1 MTGSRWLRTT
11 EATAGL
17 LSAGVLLSG
26 VVLAVLALAAPAL
39 ISGSGLSASE
49 GPRLDRILVPLIVG
63 AAGEA
68 TRLWRPRC
76 SVRLRMAMAG
86 LTILLVLLALW
97 WGWWR

>member
-1 MTGSRWLRTT
+1 MPLPRYLRTT

-26 VVLAVLALAAPAL
+26 VVLAVLAFVAPVL
-39 ISGSGLSASE
+39 ISGSGLTATD

-63 AAGEA
+63 GVGEGVRFVRGRWEPRG
-68 TRLWRPRC
+68 RL
-76 SVRLRMAMAG
+76 VVAVG
-86 LTILLVLLALW
+86 LILACLVALW